1 MGTII
6 DYIKEYGKY
15 TFQEKPFNEVDSLV
29 LSQFSYLKFDGLV
42 PAIEIEEKT
51 KPEKGKTGKEKSETG
66 KMVDIKFLHEHED
79 YDNLYADE
87 RYREDNTKLFLAM
100 VNSRRFGT
108 LKMNNYVNYI
118 DIEEETQFS
127 AITLQMEDGTFY
139 VVYRGTD
146 ETIIGWKEDLNLAF
160 SEPVPAQ
167 VMSVEYLNCT
177 AKQIRE
183 PFYVGGHSKGGNLAI
198 YAAMNC
204 EQKIQDRIKAIYSHD
219 GPGFRPEVMEECGYD
234 KIESRVHRTIPHS
247 SLVGLILY
255 SKGTYRVVESKS
267 IGLAQH
273 NPYSWLVHGDDFK
286 IVKHVYSGR
295 MFMDD
300 ALNEWILSLNQEQM
314 RVFVDTLFD
323 VVMAS
328 EADNLID
335 FTANWK
341 KSIQGI
347 LSATKN
353 VDAETM
359 KVINKIMKALF
370 EMISQHA
377 KEELQNR
384 AEIQKSKID
393 EGISHLEQMFKK

>member
-1 MGTII
+1 MLHS
-6 DYIKEYGKY
+6 KR
-15 TFQEKPFNEVDSLV
+15 
-29 LSQFSYLKFDGLV
+29 FS
-42 PAIEIEEKT
+42 
-51 KPEKGKTGKEKSETG
+51 
-66 KMVDIKFLHEHED
+66 
-79 YDNLYADE
+79 
-87 RYREDNTKLFLAM
+87 
-100 VNSRRFGT
+100 T

-118 DIEEETQFS
+118 NVEAETQFS

-139 VVYRGTD
+139 VAYRGTD

-167 VMSVEYLNCT
+167 LMSVEYLNQT
-177 AKQIRE
+177 AGQIKE
-183 PFYVGGHSKGGNLAI
+183 PFYVGGHSKGGNLSI

-204 EQKIQDRIKAIYSHD
+204 KKRIQNKIKAIYSHD
-219 GPGFRPEVMEECGYD
+219 GPGFRPEILEQSGYD
-234 KIESRVHRTIPHS
+234 KIKDRIHRTIPHS

-273 NPYSWLVHGDDFK
+273 NPYTWLIQGDDFK
-286 IVKHVYSGR
+286 IVNHVYSGR
-295 MFMDD
+295 MFMDT
-300 ALNEWILSLNQEQM
+300 AINEWILSLNQDQM
-314 RVFVDTLFD
+314 HVFVDTLFD
-323 VVMAS
+323 VVLAS

-347 LSATKN
+347 MSAAKN
-353 VDAETM
+353 VDAETL
-359 KVINKIMKALF
+359 KIINKIMKALF

-384 AEIQKSKID
+384 AVIQKNKID
-393 EGISHLEQMFKK
+393 EGINHLEQIFKK

>member
-6 DYIKEYGKY
+6 DYMKEYGKY
-15 TFQEKPFNEVDSLV
+15 TFQEKPFQEVDSLV

-42 PAIEIEEKT
+42 TESDE
-51 KPEKGKTGKEKSETG
+51 
-66 KMVDIKFLHEHED
+66 MVDIKYLFRHKD
-79 YDNLYADE
+79 YENLYADE

-100 VNSRRFGT
+100 LGSKRFGK
-108 LKMNNYVNYI
+108 LKMNHYVNHI
-118 DIEEETQFS
+118 DKETETQFS
-127 AITLQMEDGTFY
+127 AITLKLEDGTFY
-139 VVYRGTD
+139 VAYRGTD
-146 ETIIGWKEDLNLAF
+146 ENMIGWKEDLNLAF

-167 VMSVEYLNCT
+167 LMSVEYLNRT
-177 AKQIRE
+177 AKQITE

-204 EQKIQDRIKAIYSHD
+204 EKQVQDRIKAIYSHD
-219 GPGFRPEVMEECGYD
+219 GPGFRPEVMESCGYE
-234 KIESRVHRTIPHS
+234 KIENRVRRTIPHS

-255 SKGTYRVVESKS
+255 SKGAYRVVESRS

-273 NPYSWLVHGDDFK
+273 NPYTWLIQGDDFK
-286 IVKHVYSGR
+286 IVNHVYSGR
-295 MFMDD
+295 MFMDC

-314 RVFVDTLFD
+314 RVFVDTLFE

-341 KSIQGI
+341 KSMQGI
-347 LSATKN
+347 MTAARQIDSETTK
-353 VDAETM
+353 T
-359 KVINKIMKALF
+359 INQIMKALF
-370 EMISQHA
+370 DMISQHA

-384 AEIQKSKID
+384 AEVQKNKID
-393 EGISHLEQMFKK
+393 EGISHLEHMFRK

>member
-15 TFQEKPFNEVDSLV
+15 TFLEKPFNEVDSLV
-29 LSQFSYLKFDGLV
+29 LCQFSYLKFDGLV
-42 PAIEIEEKT
+42 PEMDIEEKA
-51 KPEKGKTGKEKSETG
+51 KQEKGKTKSETG
-66 KMVDIKFLHEHED
+66 EMVDIKYLHEHKD

-100 VNSRRFGT
+100 VNSKRFGS
-108 LKMNNYVNYI
+108 LKINNYVNYI
-118 DIEEETQFS
+118 DIEAETQFA

-139 VVYRGTD
+139 VAYRGTD

-167 VMSVEYLNCT
+167 LMSVEYLNRT
-177 AKQIRE
+177 AKQIKE
-183 PFYVGGHSKGGNLAI
+183 PFYVGGHSKGGNLSI

-204 EQKIQDRIKAIYSHD
+204 KKRIQNKIKAIYSHD

-234 KIESRVHRTIPHS
+234 KIKNRIHRTIPHS

-273 NPYSWLVHGDDFK
+273 NPYTWLIQGDDFK
-286 IVKHVYSGR
+286 IVNHVYSGR
-295 MFMDD
+295 MFMDT
-300 ALNEWILSLNQEQM
+300 AINEWILSLNQDQM

-347 LSATKN
+347 MAAAKN
-353 VDAETM
+353 VDTETM

-384 AEIQKSKID
+384 AEIQKIKID